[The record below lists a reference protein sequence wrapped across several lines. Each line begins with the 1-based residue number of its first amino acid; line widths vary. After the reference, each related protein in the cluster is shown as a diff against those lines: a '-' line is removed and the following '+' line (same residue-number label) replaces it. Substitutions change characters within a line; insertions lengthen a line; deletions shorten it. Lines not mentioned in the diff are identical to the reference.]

1 MNNINNMNIFII
13 LLFFLLFIVIQL
25 YFYKTKYNQNNDFIK
40 NIESFESKLTVI
52 DKSNMMLKDVSIELL
67 LDQYNKLNNYLK

>member
-1 MNNINNMNIFII
+1 MNNINSMNIFII
-13 LLFFLLFIVIQL
+13 LLFFLLFVFIQL

-40 NIESFESKLTVI
+40 NMESFESKLTVI
-52 DKSNMMLKDVSIELL
+52 DKSNIILKDVSIELL

>member
-1 MNNINNMNIFII
+1 MNIFII
-13 LLFFLLFIVIQL
+13 LLFFLLFVFIQL

-40 NIESFESKLTVI
+40 NMESFESKLTVI
-52 DKSNMMLKDVSIELL
+52 DKSNIILKDVSIELL